1 MVLTLTRKK
10 IGFLF
15 FIIPVI
21 LLTLYFSKGVLT
33 PFIFAFFLA
42 YAINPLVEFFQK
54 RGARREWAI
63 MTVYFILFLVT
74 ALVVGII
81 IPRLIRD
88 LTGLILKLPLIL
100 QDLKGLEGRFN
111 EVYESWRLPFNI
123 KMVIDGLVNR
133 SGLVLRNSLVRMAQS
148 MVNLFSQSLLLL
160 ILVPLM
166 AYYISRDY
174 PVIKQHTY
182 QWVFNN
188 FGARW
193 TQVFIKIDSVFKQYI
208 RGQLL
213 DTLIVGALIGL
224 GLSLLGFEAAF
235 LLGLVAGLLNLI
247 PYFGPPLSAIPSV
260 IFALFQ
266 SPWLALYVI
275 LLFLIVNQI
284 EVMFLTP
291 KIIGCSLGL
300 HPVTVIFLI
309 LIGGKIFGL
318 LGMIFAVPLGAVCL
332 IIIKSVYEICFESA
346 NREPLPES

>member
-1 MVLTLTRKK
+1 MVLTVPRKK
-10 IGFLF
+10 IGFLL
-15 FIIPVI
+15 FIVPVI
-21 LLTLYFSKGVLT
+21 VLTLFFSKGVLT

-42 YAINPLVEFFQK
+42 YAINPLVEFLQK
-54 RGARREWAI
+54 KGARRGWAI
-63 MTVYFILFLVT
+63 LTVYFILFIVT
-74 ALVVGII
+74 ALVIGII

-88 LTGLILKLPLIL
+88 LTGLIQKMPLIL
-100 QDLKGLEGRFN
+100 QELKGLQERFN

-123 KMVIDGLVNR
+123 KMVIDGLVDR
-133 SGLVLRNSLVRMAQS
+133 GGLVLRNSLVRIAQS
-148 MVNLFSQSLLLL
+148 MVNLFSQSLFLLL
-160 ILVPLM
+160 LVPLM

-174 PVIKQHTY
+174 PVLKQHTY
-182 QWVFNN
+182 KWVFNN
-188 FGARW
+188 FGPRW
-193 TQVFIKIDSVFKQYI
+193 TQVFIKIDAVFKQYI

-213 DTLIVGALIGL
+213 DTLIVGVLIGL

-235 LLGLVAGLLNLI
+235 LLGLVAGILNLI
-247 PYFGPPLSAIPSV
+247 PYFGPLLSAVPSV

-300 HPVTVIFLI
+300 HPVMVIFLI
-309 LIGGKIFGL
+309 LVGGKIFGL
-318 LGMIFAVPLGAVCL
+318 LGMIFAVPLGAIVL

-346 NREPLPES
+346 NREPLPDN